1 MAANYAE
8 KLAEEVEK
16 CLKHRSDPD
25 TGNSVCS
32 QGMYIQFYALIKLKF
47 IFTFIVADSNNITT
61 TSSKQNERPTKP
73 KGMKVKEKTTRG
85 SNIHPDIC
93 NSLGTRSVSLVL

>member
-8 KLAEEVEK
+8 KLAEDVVK

-47 IFTFIVADSNNITT
+47 TFDSCRL
-61 TSSKQNERPTKP
+61 K
-73 KGMKVKEKTTRG
+73 
-85 SNIHPDIC
+85 
-93 NSLGTRSVSLVL
+93 